1 MKMIKTKIVCT
12 IGPSS
17 WDDNVL
23 RRMIAAGMTV
33 ARINGAFADIA
44 ELKRVGD
51 QIRNIS
57 DDVALMLDIKG
68 HEVRLNKFA
77 EDKKFNIGDK
87 LTIGSTDQD
96 EIYPIT
102 YPDLYKDVK
111 TGDVLLFDDGNLEA
125 KVIQIEGGK
134 IICEIISGEILSPG
148 KSINTPTTNLNNPP
162 LTERDIEQ
170 IQFIKENNW
179 DFVAASFVR
188 KIDDVKGIQ
197 DQLQGSSIKII
208 AKIED
213 DEGVKNI
220 DEIIDE
226 VYGIMIARGDMGV
239 EMPFEKIPF
248 IQKDI
253 IKKCN
258 KKGKPVITA
267 TQMMDSMIR
276 NPKPTRAEILD
287 VANAIIDGTDAIMT
301 SAETTKGEYP
311 AETIEAM
318 ARIASEVESNV
329 EPSLIESSK
338 SNSFS
343 ESLTR
348 AAFELTNHS
357 EIAGVV
363 VVEATGRTSSLLG
376 RYRIKQPIISFV
388 SDEYS
393 ARSLSL
399 SKGVVSEH
407 IFSEKFEDRD
417 LEVNS
422 IKEEIMKLGI
432 ISAPSK
438 ILIIVDNVLIKG
450 VYKNI
455 FEIVEIN

>member
-1 MKMIKTKIVCT
+1 MIKTKIVCT